1 MTNGNIQLTTRKCAR
16 CSKEPKEYPV
26 KLSPKKALAAI
37 WFLFF
42 LVFAPVFA
50 EDLQSESY
58 PATVTD
64 ISDRAYEK
72 AIIELLDNAKSS
84 IVMSMYMLK
93 PAEAGPVRL
102 LVRDLEE
109 ALERGVRVEI
119 YLNIRPDHGMP
130 PSDIMIQPLQ
140 SLIKKGAKIY
150 KFTPHTRLHDKLII
164 VDERFVVEGSM
175 NWSVAAIKSN
185 YESAVL
191 IDSPGLAKV
200 KLIRLRNFPLEGDKK
215 EEKPRPDRPTGLKP
229 LPEGAIVGA
238 SRELL
243 TNTQYFAAML
253 KKQANRTMDMYL
265 LLLAESARTNEK
277 EFFVSLEDMAVA
289 LGMDPACDDT
299 ALRRQMIKE
308 LEALEG
314 RYKLIDVDFRYGKD
328 AWVELRNLP
337 GETFNVGGAFF
348 DPANLVCKSQP
359 AKFVILMKA
368 LLESEGSLLEQ
379 IPVRDLA
386 SRFGVSQFS
395 IRKGLRKAQGK

>member
-1 MTNGNIQLTTRKCAR
+1 MKSSLKRVLVASGLLLLTLI
-16 CSKEPKEYPV
+16 S
-26 KLSPKKALAAI
+26 LA
-37 WFLFF
+37 
-42 LVFAPVFA
+42 FAD
-50 EDLQSESY
+50 DLQNKSY

-72 AIIELLDNAKSS
+72 AVIELLDNAKSS

-109 ALERGVRVEI
+109 ALDRGVSVEI

-140 SLIKKGAKIY
+140 SLIKKGGKIY

-200 KLIRLRNFPLEGDKK
+200 KLIRLRNFPLEGDEK
-215 EEKPRPDRPTGLKP
+215 EEKPRPDRPKGLKP
-229 LPEGAIVGA
+229 LPEGAIVGV
-238 SRELL
+238 SKELL
-243 TNTQYFAAML
+243 NNKDYFAAML
-253 KKQANRTMDMYL
+253 KAQADRTMDMYL
-265 LLLAESARTNEK
+265 LLLAEAARTNEK

-308 LEALEG
+308 MEALEG
-314 RYKLIDVDFRYGKD
+314 RYKLIDVEFRYGKD

-337 GETFNVGGAFF
+337 GETFDIGGAFF

-379 IPVRDLA
+379 IPVKEL
-386 SRFGVSQFS
+386 STRFGVSQFS
-395 IRKGLRKAQGK
+395 IRKGLREMQVK